1 MLENILTLF
10 MGFLLMT
17 NGAQAQYHPV
27 VKPGID
33 VLLEKHLDLIQGK
46 RVGLITNPTGVTS
59 EMESDIT
66 ALYREPGVELKALFG
81 PEHGVRGE
89 TPAGAKVGTY
99 TDPETGIPV
108 YSLYG
113 KTRKP
118 TPHMLDS
125 LDVLLFDIQDVGI
138 RPYTY
143 VYTMAYAME
152 AAKEKGIPFIV
163 LDRPNPLGGLLVEG
177 PILDETFK
185 SFIGLYPIP
194 YVHGMTIGEL
204 AELFN
209 TAYGIGADLTIVKM
223 EGWRRDMLFNDTGLL
238 WIPTSPHV
246 PHADTPFF
254 LATTGGFG
262 ELGTISEGV
271 GTPTP
276 FELVG
281 APWVSATKLARALNA
296 AKLPGVYFRPLSF
309 HQYYAHFS
317 GKTCN
322 GVQIH
327 ILNRRRFLP
336 MRTQITILAT
346 LYHLYPNAGI
356 FDTDRVKS
364 FYRAMG
370 TDKIRKEIEAGWT
383 VDQILNADKPE
394 LLRFLRLR
402 KKFLLY

>member
-1 MLENILTLF
+1 MFENFLTLF
-10 MGFLLMT
+10 MGLLLMT
-17 NGAQAQYHPV
+17 NGTQAQYHPI

-33 VLLEKHLDLIQGK
+33 VLLEKRLDLIQGR
-46 RVGLITNPTGVTS
+46 RVGLITNPTGITA

-66 ALYREPGVELKALFG
+66 ALYQEPGVELKALFG
-81 PEHGVRGE
+81 PEHGVRGDS
-89 TPAGAKVGTY
+89 PAGAKVGTY
-99 TDPETGIPV
+99 KDPETGIPV

-118 TPHMLDS
+118 TPQMLDS

-143 VYTMAYAME
+143 IYTMALAME

-163 LDRPNPLGGLLVEG
+163 LDRPNPMGGLLVEG
-177 PILDETFK
+177 PILDKAFK
-185 SFIGLYPIP
+185 SFIGMYPIP
-194 YVHGMTIGEL
+194 YIYGMTIGEL

-209 TAYGIGADLTIVKM
+209 NAYGIGADLTVVKM
-223 EGWRRDMLFNDTGLL
+223 EGWKRNMLFEDTGLL

-246 PHADTPFF
+246 PHPDTPFF
-254 LATTGGFG
+254 LAATGGFG

-281 APWVSATKLARALNA
+281 APWISAVKLANALNS

-317 GKTCN
+317 GKNCG

-327 ILNRRRFLP
+327 ILNKRRFLP
-336 MRTQITILAT
+336 IRTQITILST
-346 LYHLYPNAGI
+346 IYKLYPDAGI
-356 FDTDRVKS
+356 FNTDRVKS
-364 FYRAMG
+364 FYRAVG
-370 TDKIRKEIEAGWT
+370 TDKIQKEIEAGWT
-383 VDQILNADKPE
+383 VDQILDEDKPE
-394 LLRFLRLR
+394 LFKFLQIR

>member
-1 MLENILTLF
+1 MLENFLTLF
-10 MGFLLMT
+10 MGFLLMA
-17 NGAQAQYHPV
+17 NGAHAQYHPV

-33 VLLEKHLDLIQGK
+33 VLLEKRLDLIQGK
-46 RVGLITNPTGVTS
+46 RVGLITNPTGITS

-66 ALYREPGVELKALFG
+66 ALYQEPGVQLKALFG

-118 TPHMLDS
+118 TPQMLDS
-125 LDVLLFDIQDVGI
+125 LDVLLFDIQDAGI

-143 VYTMAYAME
+143 VHTMALAME

-163 LDRPNPLGGLLVEG
+163 LDRPNPMGGLLVEG
-177 PILDETFK
+177 PVLEEKFK

-209 TAYGIGADLTIVKM
+209 HAYGIGADLTVVKM
-223 EGWRRDMLFNDTGLL
+223 EGWRRDMLFEDTGLL

-246 PHADTPFF
+246 PHADTPLF
-254 LATTGGFG
+254 LAATGGFG

-281 APWVSATKLARALNA
+281 APWISATELAKALNA
-296 AKLPGVYFRPLSF
+296 ANLPGVYFRPLSF

-327 ILNRRRFLP
+327 ILNRYRFLP
-336 MRTQITILAT
+336 LRTQITILAT
-346 LYHLYPNAGI
+346 LYKLYPAVGI
-356 FDTDRVKS
+356 FDTERVRS

-370 TDKIRKEIEAGWT
+370 TDKIQKEIEAGWT
-383 VDQILNADKPE
+383 VDQILNEGKPK
-394 LLRFLRLR
+394 LIQFLHLR

>member
-1 MLENILTLF
+1 MVETILELVL
-10 MGFLLMT
+10 GVFLMSVNL
-17 NGAQAQYHPV
+17 QAQYHPI

-33 VLLEKHLDLIQGK
+33 VLLEERLDLIQGK
-46 RVGLITNPTGVTS
+46 RVGLITNPTAITS

-66 ALYREPGVELKALFG
+66 ALYQEPGVELKALFG
-81 PEHGVRGE
+81 PEHGVRGD

-99 TDPETGIPV
+99 RDPDTGVPV

-118 TPHMLDS
+118 TPKMLDS
-125 LDVLLFDIQDVGI
+125 LDILLFDIQDVGI

-177 PILDETFK
+177 PVLDEAFK

-204 AELFN
+204 AMLFN
-209 TAYGIGADLTIVKM
+209 NAFGIGTDLTVVKM
-223 EGWRRDMLFNDTGLL
+223 EGWKRNMLFEDTGLL

-246 PHADTPFF
+246 PHSDTPFF
-254 LATTGGFG
+254 LAAAGGFG

-281 APWVSATKLARALNA
+281 APWISASKLADALNS
-296 AKLPGVYFRPLSF
+296 AKLPGVYFRPLTF

-317 GKTCN
+317 GKNCS

-327 ILNRRRFLP
+327 ILNKRRFQP
-336 MRTQITILAT
+336 IRTQITILST
-346 LYHLYPNAGI
+346 LYKLYPHAGI
-356 FDTDRVKS
+356 FDSERAKS

-370 TDKIRKEIEAGWT
+370 TDKIQREIEAGWT
-383 VDQILNADKPE
+383 IEQILNEYKPE
-394 LLRFLRLR
+394 LFKFLQLR